1 LTAVGTG
8 AYLGSADTQKD
19 IAARIDHDRRFAIVI
34 MTLIQPSLQ
43 CLRFDLRSAPPPFG
57 LIKGM
62 RIVMIF
68 GLIFTSNFVNG

>member
-1 LTAVGTG
+1 MSATNYAKIRFISYAVPTGPTLTAVGTG

-43 CLRFDLRSAPPPFG
+43 CLRFDLRSAPPF
-57 LIKGM
+57 LA
-62 RIVMIF
+62 
-68 GLIFTSNFVNG
+68 